1 MLSPRLSLISVQK
14 IQLDFAFS
22 WSLFICISLC
32 KSAEFY
38 FLEYYPFYGVIQT
51 LSVFCA
57 RISSIHWAIPWQR
70 HRVPLTFFVSVC
82 YRPTPSSPWSWVWT
96 WRTSP
101 PVRSWWFPRSPPGH
115 STTRSRSGCTTPRAG
130 CWSYSSRSSPG
141 RGDPCRLVSVSKLK
155 VDNI

>member
-1 MLSPRLSLISVQK
+1 MC
-14 IQLDFAFS
+14 FAQDPTEVNGQYHDKD
-22 WSLFICISLC
+22 IG
-32 KSAEFY
+32 A
-38 FLEYYPFYGVIQT
+38 
-51 LSVFCA
+51 
-57 RISSIHWAIPWQR
+57 
-70 HRVPLTFFVSVC
+70 PLTFFVSVC

-130 CWSYSSRSSPG
+130 CWSYSSRSSSG

-155 VDNI
+155 VDNIETWVFVLGSHCNAELFWDLKQLLFTWKKILQLGSYLNC